1 MSRNT
6 SFNIYCMSYR
16 RPNKILTKH
25 QFEYCTYVVRQEEE
39 AAYRAAGVD
48 DLLVIPDGA
57 VRSFMS
63 TLYWIIHNTPEDVI
77 FIADD
82 DIEKFVYRMS
92 DTTYLELPDKRPDK
106 ERVTAEIERIAQ
118 LIYDLGIGYAFDQ
131 PTMAP
136 YAYDCEFKF
145 VGMPG
150 HIRWINK
157 KALKAT
163 YDPDD
168 PAASDVDMMMQELLH
183 NRIILQPRYLCAKAG
198 MDLNEGAS
206 RTREGHMIL
215 VDAMKNKWGKY
226 YDYNYKRNFARIMVK
241 RSFSNEPVKR
251 EHSLRKHLENRKGV
265 PTLLR
270 QHLRRVQLQDQL
282 PRRHLPDR
290 ERGWSAG

>member
-1 MSRNT
+1 MIRVLITGCS
-6 SFNIYCMSYR
+6 MHSYDLIR
-16 RPNKILTKH
+16 ALKDNYDGEEI
-25 QFEYCTYVVRQEEE
+25 YVVGINCDDTALLRK
-39 AAYRAAGVD
+39 GVD
-48 DLLVIPDGA
+48 AGYGA

-215 VDAMKNKWGKY
+215 VEAMKNKWGKY

-241 RSFSNEPVKR
+241 R
-251 EHSLRKHLENRKGV
+251 
-265 PTLLR
+265 
-270 QHLRRVQLQDQL
+270 
-282 PRRHLPDR
+282 
-290 ERGWSAG
+290 

>member
-1 MSRNT
+1 
-6 SFNIYCMSYR
+6 MSYR

-92 DTTYLELPDKRPDK
+92 DTTYLELPDKRPDT

-131 PTMAP
+131 P
-136 YAYDCEFKF
+136 
-145 VGMPG
+145 
-150 HIRWINK
+150 RW
-157 KALKAT
+157 LPMRMT
-163 YDPDD
+163 
-168 PAASDVDMMMQELLH
+168 ASLSSSG
-183 NRIILQPRYLCAKAG
+183 C
-198 MDLNEGAS
+198 
-206 RTREGHMIL
+206 
-215 VDAMKNKWGKY
+215 
-226 YDYNYKRNFARIMVK
+226 
-241 RSFSNEPVKR
+241 PV
-251 EHSLRKHLENRKGV
+251 
-265 PTLLR
+265 T
-270 QHLRRVQLQDQL
+270 
-282 PRRHLPDR
+282 
-290 ERGWSAG
+290 SAG

>member
-92 DTTYLELPDKRPDK
+92 DTTYLELPDKRPDN

-215 VDAMKNKWGKY
+215 VEAMKNKWGMY

-241 RSFSNEPVKR
+241 R
-251 EHSLRKHLENRKGV
+251 
-265 PTLLR
+265 
-270 QHLRRVQLQDQL
+270 
-282 PRRHLPDR
+282 
-290 ERGWSAG
+290 

>member
-150 HIRWINK
+150 HIRSQDI
-157 KALKAT
+157 
-163 YDPDD
+163 
-168 PAASDVDMMMQELLH
+168 PAH
-183 NRIILQPRYLCAKAG
+183 RTPQP
-198 MDLNEGAS
+198 EQS
-206 RTREGHMIL
+206 Q
-215 VDAMKNKWGKY
+215 V
-226 YDYNYKRNFARIMVK
+226 
-241 RSFSNEPVKR
+241 
-251 EHSLRKHLENRKGV
+251 
-265 PTLLR
+265 
-270 QHLRRVQLQDQL
+270 
-282 PRRHLPDR
+282 
-290 ERGWSAG
+290 

>member
-1 MSRNT
+1 M
-6 SFNIYCMSYR
+6 
-16 RPNKILTKH
+16 
-25 QFEYCTYVVRQEEE
+25 
-39 AAYRAAGVD
+39 
-48 DLLVIPDGA
+48 
-57 VRSFMS
+57 
-63 TLYWIIHNTPEDVI
+63 
-77 FIADD
+77 
-82 DIEKFVYRMS
+82 
-92 DTTYLELPDKRPDK
+92 PDKRPDK

-215 VDAMKNKWGKY
+215 VEAMKNKWGKY

-241 RSFSNEPVKR
+241 R
-251 EHSLRKHLENRKGV
+251 
-265 PTLLR
+265 
-270 QHLRRVQLQDQL
+270 
-282 PRRHLPDR
+282 
-290 ERGWSAG
+290 